1 MTSTHRRVLTKL
13 VGGALAA
20 LLSVGS
26 TAALLPGTAS
36 ANQATTSTRVA
47 GTDRYATAAAIA
59 QAAANG
65 AKFNR
70 IVLASGEAVSPTDN
84 NSPDALSASGL
95 SGSATAPL
103 LLTAKNSLPSVTANA
118 LGTLT
123 NSPAATTIYVV
134 GGTAA
139 ISQAVR
145 DQLKS
150 LGYVL
155 VELSGTDRY
164 DTSSKVATQAA
175 SLAAVGTFNGG
186 NAAFLATGE
195 NFADAL
201 SAGPAAHKNKMPVLL
216 TPGAAL
222 GSNASAS
229 ITALG
234 ITRVIIMGGTT
245 AISQATEDAVKAKSA
260 SIQVTRM
267 GGTDR
272 FDTAAKLA
280 TLATTSTASSGLGLW
295 AAPYGVT
302 LANGLNFPDAL
313 AGSQLASGGSTV
325 TSPTIAAGPMLL
337 LASIPAPTNT
347 FLTTNKAAISTIA
360 ALGGTAVISDADIAA
375 AKTAAT
381 TATPTATISAS
392 QGLNSFTVTFSEG
405 VTSAT
410 AGALTSYTR
419 NNAAISGA
427 GAGVVTLP
435 TGATTTVTSA
445 IVTLPSGVVLA
456 AGDTVTATTAIK
468 TADGR
473 SIAATSV
480 TVASDVAKPS
490 ATIQPY
496 VGKTV
501 VWVTFSEP
509 IATSTFVPSDLTVTG
524 TGTIGGGATVQFFNA
539 VDTLH
544 ASVAKVTTGGVAF
557 IAGDVVNNAAATYKD
572 AANNDNTASSGAAIN
587 DTTAPS
593 GASAKFTTVAVA
605 QASQVTTGTGTVTVT
620 AVKGGAADGILGNDW
635 KLSVVNAEAAP
646 SVAVNSGTKTVTISA
661 DLDGSTAGQPTAST
675 VANVLNANTS
685 FTALFGATVTAVGA
699 FNATLAATSLTG
711 GTNSTTITVTFSEA
725 VDPTTATTGNF
736 GLDTDG
742 NNVSDV
748 AITSTT
754 TSGFKSGIIVLNI
767 TQTGLGSTMPVA
779 ATSKV
784 TIATGVT
791 DLAGNGNLV
800 QTTVTLSA

>member
-1 MTSTHRRVLTKL
+1 LTSTHRRVLTKL
-13 VGGALAA
+13 AGGGLAA
-20 LLSVGS
+20 LLSIGS

-59 QAAANG
+59 QASFAT
-65 AKFNR
+65 KQNR
-70 IVLASGEAVSPTDN
+70 VVLASGEAVSATDN

-95 SGSATAPL
+95 AGAASAPM

-150 LGYVL
+150 LGYTL

-175 SLAAVGTFNGG
+175 SLSAVGTFNGG
-186 NAAFLATGE
+186 NAAILATGE
-195 NFADAL
+195 GFADAL
-201 SAGPAAHKNKMPVLL
+201 SAGPVAYKMKYPVLL
-216 TPGAAL
+216 TPSASL

-229 ITALG
+229 ITSLG
-234 ITRVIIMGGTT
+234 ITRVIIMGGTA
-245 AISQATEDAVKAKSA
+245 AISQANEDAVKAKSA
-260 SIQVTRM
+260 SIQTTRM
-267 GGTDR
+267 AGTNR

-280 TLATTSTASSGLGLW
+280 TLATTTTASSGIGAF
-295 AAPYGVT
+295 AAPYGVV

-313 AGSQLASGGSTV
+313 AGAQLGALGSTT
-325 TSPTIAAGPMLL
+325 TSPTITAGPMLL
-337 LASIPAPTNT
+337 TASIPAETNT
-347 FLTTNKAAISTIA
+347 FLTTNKASISTIA
-360 ALGGTAVISDADIAA
+360 ALGGTAVISDADITA
-375 AKTAAT
+375 AKAAAT
-381 TATPTATISAS
+381 TATPTATITAS

-410 AGALTSYTR
+410 AGLLSSYTR

-427 GAGVVTLP
+427 GAGVVTSPTGSTTGVTSATVTLP
-435 TGATTTVTSA
+435 TGVS
-445 IVTLPSGVVLA
+445 LA

-490 ATIQPY
+490 ATILPY
-496 VGKTV
+496 VGKTT
-501 VWVTFSEP
+501 VWVHFSEP
-509 IATSTFVPSDLTVTG
+509 IATSTFTPSDLTVTG
-524 TGTIGGGATVQFFNA
+524 TGTIGGGASVQFFDT

-544 ASVAKVTTGGVAF
+544 ARSAKVSTAGVAF
-557 IAGDVVNNAAATYKD
+557 LAGDVVNSAATTYKD
-572 AANNDNTASSGAAIN
+572 AANNDNTASSGTAIN

-593 GASAKFTTVAVA
+593 GTSAKVFSVAVA
-605 QASQVTTGTGTVTVT
+605 QASQTTTGTGKVTVT
-620 AVKGGAADGILGNDW
+620 ANKGGAADGILGNDW
-635 KLSVVNAEAAP
+635 KLVVSNAEAAP

-675 VANVLNANTS
+675 VSNALNANS
-685 FTALFGATVTAVGA
+685 AFTALFTSTVNTTGN
-699 FNATLAATSLTG
+699 FDATLASTNLANG
-711 GTNSTTITVTFSEA
+711 ANSTTITVTFSEA
-725 VDPTTATTGNF
+725 IDPTTATTGNF

-748 AITSTT
+748 AITSVSTA
-754 TSGFKSGIIVLNI
+754 GFKSGVIVLSI
-767 TQTGLGSTMPVA
+767 TQTGGGSTMPVA
-779 ATSKV
+779 GTSKV